1 MKLEKTRSIL
11 MRRIPNDLVEL
22 VFDFVDVF
30 NVDENVQRINATI
43 QVGFRMFTGN
53 IDLSDSLF
61 YVQQS
66 PPFVGFKQVVMEL
79 PNEMSGKSEL
89 PCAANIHNLQLVIVK
104 CCQPYLFARGVNV

>member
-11 MRRIPNDLVEL
+11 LRRIPNDLVEL
-22 VFDFVDVF
+22 VFDYVDVF

-66 PPFVGFKQVVMEL
+66 PPSWVSSKLLWSCLMKCL
-79 PNEMSGKSEL
+79 
-89 PCAANIHNLQLVIVK
+89 ARANFLVQQIFTI
-104 CCQPYLFARGVNV
+104 YSWL